1 MNNKNFYNEMFN
13 LLKKQFPIII
23 LSILIFSSIGFFIR
37 NNLNL
42 KINEDIIIKSK
53 IHPLYVLDKTKLN
66 AINNF
71 ILNTIAEEDDLDQ
84 LNFSKLQ
91 LFDNELQTI
100 ISANDLLNN
109 RINLL
114 EEKLINSKDLYD
126 YFLLHIS
133 TYKEMVSLYVDN
145 QDFFLDYLGNDLDKF
160 EYYKKLISSTALEI
174 EEFGEDNNYFTV
186 KVSITNSSKINET
199 ENLLAIIMEL
209 SNIKN
214 NIIIEEYLLG
224 AMNIFKENTLL
235 KIRDN
240 EQIINSFKILY
251 AEKLKNEI
259 LLKKEFYEIA
269 NHLGY
274 SDPLTIFLDMKDN
287 KINMEISEDT
297 IGGQITSLNI
307 EKFPF
312 LKGYK
317 TLKKEIDLLKNR
329 NNIID
334 YVPEIKSYDLK
345 IEYLKES
352 IKSNDIMYNKLL
364 KNYDINNYR
373 LKTVSIGSI
382 ISELPKR
389 SKYGYEM
396 IILSGLL
403 GFGFSLLLILLLITN
418 RNIISNK
425 EI

>member
-1 MNNKNFYNEMFN
+1 
-13 LLKKQFPIII
+13 
-23 LSILIFSSIGFFIR
+23 
-37 NNLNL
+37 LNS
-42 KINEDIIIKSK
+42 KINEDIIVKSK
-53 IHPLYVLDKTKLN
+53 IHPSYVLDKTKLN

-71 ILNTIAEEDDLDQ
+71 ILNTIAEEEHLDQ
-84 LNFSKLQ
+84 LNFSRLQ

-100 ISANDLLNN
+100 VSADDLLNN
-109 RINLL
+109 QINLL

-126 YFLLHIS
+126 YFLLNIS

-145 QDFFLDYLGNDLDKF
+145 QDFFLDYLDNDLDKY
-160 EYYKKLISSTALEI
+160 EYYKKLISSTSLEI
-174 EEFGEDNNYFTV
+174 EEFGEDNNYFIV
-186 KVSITNSSKINET
+186 KVSIKDSSKINET
-199 ENLLAIIMEL
+199 ENLLTIIMEL

-224 AMNIFKENTLL
+224 AINIFKENTLS
-235 KIRDN
+235 KIKDN

-274 SDPLTIFLDMKDN
+274 SDPFTIFLDINN
-287 KINMEISEDT
+287 KINLEISEDT
-297 IGGQITSLNI
+297 IDGQITSLNI

-329 NNIID
+329 DNIMD

-352 IKSNDIMYNKLL
+352 MKNNDIMYNKLL
-364 KNYDINNYR
+364 KYYNINNYR

-382 ISELPKR
+382 ISEEPKR
-389 SKYGYEM
+389 SKYGYEI